1 MKKILCA
8 GIITCDT
15 MLRGISHMPAPGDAV
30 GLTGVEVHVGGCGGN
45 FAIDLARLG
54 IPVMLSARIGKDR
67 YGDMVMEILGEYKDL
82 IDMRSLVRDSEQ
94 GTTFSAV
101 CIFENGE
108 RSILC
113 NMGSTLRFS
122 REDIMEECIRDCDIF
137 FVAGSLL
144 LNEFE
149 KNGEAELLKR
159 LQSEGKFTAMDTCYD
174 VEEVWLPKIK
184 DAIPHLDLF
193 MPSYNEAA
201 RLSGLENVDEIAD
214 FFLQMG
220 AGNVIL
226 KMGSKGVY
234 MCCKGKPR
242 HYIPAILNENVVDTT
257 GAGDSFC
264 AGFMAGLAL
273 GWDFDRCAMLGNAM
287 GYCCVGSMGPQAG
300 IRPLNEMLPLVEQQE
315 KAAVG

>member
-1 MKKILCA
+1 
-8 GIITCDT
+8 
-15 MLRGISHMPAPGDAV
+15 MPAPGDAV

-214 FFLQMG
+214 FFL
-220 AGNVIL
+220 
-226 KMGSKGVY
+226 
-234 MCCKGKPR
+234 
-242 HYIPAILNENVVDTT
+242 
-257 GAGDSFC
+257 
-264 AGFMAGLAL
+264 
-273 GWDFDRCAMLGNAM
+273 
-287 GYCCVGSMGPQAG
+287 
-300 IRPLNEMLPLVEQQE
+300 
-315 KAAVG
+315 